1 MQGRTVVLVSHH
13 VQLCAPGAAFV
24 LALDNGRAAFAGTG
38 DAFRA
43 SDSYASFAAIE
54 NTSKPDDNDVTR
66 VPGDEIKDTAVAADG
81 NEEEKAKAPRKLQEE
96 EARQL
101 GHVKG
106 DVWTMYLTACGKYI
120 YWIIFVVGFLA
131 AALSRVAE
139 IGWLT
144 CVLTLLLQPSSANT

>member
-43 SDSYASFAAIE
+43 SDSYAGFAAVE
-54 NTSKPDDNDVTR
+54 ATSKPDD
-66 VPGDEIKDTAVAADG
+66 DEATPEADKEDATVDTVGRGA
-81 NEEEKAKAPRKLQEE
+81 EKVKAPRKLQEE
-96 EARQL
+96 ETRQL
-101 GHVKG
+101 GRVKS
-106 DVWTMYLTACGKYI
+106 DVWTMYLSACGSYI
-120 YWIIFVVGFLA
+120 YWTVFVVGFLA
-131 AALSRVAE
+131 AALSRIAE

-144 CVLTLLLQPSSANT
+144 CVPPIVLVFWC